1 MPRVSVKPGGEAEI
15 TFSNQL
21 KTYEKLSH
29 ADKKTNTFNGYKAL
43 EVHDKAGLA
52 LSPAPA
58 TNMYTATVEK
68 SALNPQLIRGDGTKT
83 DITSDFSK
91 LVITRNAADTEFTLF
106 DNGATITIKGRRE
119 DLAGSSYK
127 LTATYDNK
135 FTDEFELSFSPV
147 TLFDKTEKTVVFRND
162 ALNRSHYM
170 DGENETNIYSLIGN
184 ISINLTEG
192 SFDPETTYPV
202 VPGSVVE
209 KAPKIANDGNRDEF
223 VLMTVT
229 VPKAQVTL
237 LDESGSNK
245 GNPKT
250 GLDSIQQLFRL
261 VAEQT
266 DPNTVLQ
273 VPTISGRDI
282 DFTYHSGS
290 DTGEGADGWVLLTSD
305 TTGSDYDLYVFGYN
319 KKMLPADE
327 TVTLFDK
334 VQLKSF
340 IDGEKKDG
348 VTIGVKGYGIQGNY
362 LRGTNVDFTKAHYSA
377 ADLNEIYSIV
387 RNKAGI

>member
-1 MPRVSVKPGGEAEI
+1 M
-15 TFSNQL
+15 
-21 KTYEKLSH
+21 
-29 ADKKTNTFNGYKAL
+29 KKRRI
-43 EVHDKAGLA
+43 
-52 LSPAPA
+52 
-58 TNMYTATVEK
+58 
-68 SALNPQLIRGDGTKT
+68 LI
-83 DITSDFSK
+83 I
-91 LVITRNAADTEFTLF
+91 AA
-106 DNGATITIKGRRE
+106 A
-119 DLAGSSYK
+119 A
-127 LTATYDNK
+127 ACA
-135 FTDEFELSFSPV
+135 V
-147 TLFDKTEKTVVFRND
+147 TLVVVGVIRAYFTEVEVK
-162 ALNRSHYM
+162 
-170 DGENETNIYSLIGN
+170 ENKITIGN

-237 LDESGSNK
+237 LYESGTNK

-250 GLDSIQQLFRL
+250 NLAENTPQQLFRL
-261 VAEQT
+261 VAEPT
-266 DPNTVLQ
+266 DPNTALQ
-273 VPTISGRDI
+273 VPSVSGRDI

>member
-1 MPRVSVKPGGEAEI
+1 MVGKQEHCPP
-15 TFSNQL
+15 
-21 KTYEKLSH
+21 SH
-29 ADKKTNTFNGYKAL
+29 
-43 EVHDKAGLA
+43 
-52 LSPAPA
+52 
-58 TNMYTATVEK
+58 
-68 SALNPQLIRGDGTKT
+68 
-83 DITSDFSK
+83 
-91 LVITRNAADTEFTLF
+91 
-106 DNGATITIKGRRE
+106 
-119 DLAGSSYK
+119 
-127 LTATYDNK
+127 
-135 FTDEFELSFSPV
+135 
-147 TLFDKTEKTVVFRND
+147 
-162 ALNRSHYM
+162 
-170 DGENETNIYSLIGN
+170 IYSHTEVEVKENKITIGN

-192 SFDPETTYPV
+192 DFDPDTTYPV
-202 VPGSVVE
+202 VPGNVVN

-223 VLMTVT
+223 VFMTVT

-237 LDESGSNK
+237 LDESDANK
-245 GNPKT
+245 GNPK
-250 GLDSIQQLFRL
+250 GLDGAQQLFKL
-261 VAEQT
+261 IANPT
-266 DPNTVLQ
+266 DPNTALQ
-273 VPTISGRDI
+273 VPSVSGRDI
-282 DFTYHSGS
+282 DFSYHSGS
-290 DTGEGADGWVLLTSD
+290 NTVDGWVLLASD

>member
-1 MPRVSVKPGGEAEI
+1 M
-15 TFSNQL
+15 
-21 KTYEKLSH
+21 
-29 ADKKTNTFNGYKAL
+29 KKRRI
-43 EVHDKAGLA
+43 
-52 LSPAPA
+52 
-58 TNMYTATVEK
+58 
-68 SALNPQLIRGDGTKT
+68 LI
-83 DITSDFSK
+83 I
-91 LVITRNAADTEFTLF
+91 AA
-106 DNGATITIKGRRE
+106 A
-119 DLAGSSYK
+119 A
-127 LTATYDNK
+127 ACA
-135 FTDEFELSFSPV
+135 V
-147 TLFDKTEKTVVFRND
+147 TLVVVGVIRAYFTEVEVK
-162 ALNRSHYM
+162 
-170 DGENETNIYSLIGN
+170 ENKITIGN

-250 GLDSIQQLFRL
+250 ELDSIQQLFRL

-273 VPTISGRDI
+273 VPTVSGRDI

>member
-1 MPRVSVKPGGEAEI
+1 M
-15 TFSNQL
+15 
-21 KTYEKLSH
+21 
-29 ADKKTNTFNGYKAL
+29 KKRRI
-43 EVHDKAGLA
+43 
-52 LSPAPA
+52 
-58 TNMYTATVEK
+58 
-68 SALNPQLIRGDGTKT
+68 LI
-83 DITSDFSK
+83 I
-91 LVITRNAADTEFTLF
+91 AA
-106 DNGATITIKGRRE
+106 A
-119 DLAGSSYK
+119 A
-127 LTATYDNK
+127 ACA
-135 FTDEFELSFSPV
+135 V
-147 TLFDKTEKTVVFRND
+147 TLVVVGVIRAYFTEVEVK
-162 ALNRSHYM
+162 
-170 DGENETNIYSLIGN
+170 ENKITIGN

-192 SFDPETTYPV
+192 DFDPDTTYPV
-202 VPGSVVE
+202 VPGSVVN

-223 VLMTVT
+223 VFMTVT

-273 VPTISGRDI
+273 VPTVSGRDI

-348 VTIGVKGYGIQGNY
+348 VTIGVKGYGIQADY

>member
-1 MPRVSVKPGGEAEI
+1 M
-15 TFSNQL
+15 
-21 KTYEKLSH
+21 
-29 ADKKTNTFNGYKAL
+29 KKRRILIIAAAAACAVTLVVVG
-43 EVHDKAGLA
+43 V
-52 LSPAPA
+52 
-58 TNMYTATVEK
+58 
-68 SALNPQLIRGDGTKT
+68 IRGYFTEVEVKENK
-83 DITSDFSK
+83 IT
-91 LVITRNAADTEFTLF
+91 
-106 DNGATITIKGRRE
+106 
-119 DLAGSSYK
+119 
-127 LTATYDNK
+127 
-135 FTDEFELSFSPV
+135 
-147 TLFDKTEKTVVFRND
+147 
-162 ALNRSHYM
+162 
-170 DGENETNIYSLIGN
+170 IGN

-273 VPTISGRDI
+273 VPTVSGRDI

-290 DTGEGADGWVLLTSD
+290 DTGEGADGWATTTSMCSATTRKCFPQTRPSPCLTRFS
-305 TTGSDYDLYVFGYN
+305 
-319 KKMLPADE
+319 
-327 TVTLFDK
+327 
-334 VQLKSF
+334 
-340 IDGEKKDG
+340 
-348 VTIGVKGYGIQGNY
+348 
-362 LRGTNVDFTKAHYSA
+362 
-377 ADLNEIYSIV
+377 
-387 RNKAGI
+387 

>member
-1 MPRVSVKPGGEAEI
+1 M
-15 TFSNQL
+15 
-21 KTYEKLSH
+21 
-29 ADKKTNTFNGYKAL
+29 KKRRI
-43 EVHDKAGLA
+43 
-52 LSPAPA
+52 
-58 TNMYTATVEK
+58 
-68 SALNPQLIRGDGTKT
+68 LI
-83 DITSDFSK
+83 I
-91 LVITRNAADTEFTLF
+91 AA
-106 DNGATITIKGRRE
+106 A
-119 DLAGSSYK
+119 A
-127 LTATYDNK
+127 ACA
-135 FTDEFELSFSPV
+135 V
-147 TLFDKTEKTVVFRND
+147 TLVVVGVIRAYFTEVEVK
-162 ALNRSHYM
+162 
-170 DGENETNIYSLIGN
+170 ENKITIGN

-250 GLDSIQQLFRL
+250 GPDSIQQLFRL

-273 VPTISGRDI
+273 VPTVSGRDI

>member
-1 MPRVSVKPGGEAEI
+1 M
-15 TFSNQL
+15 
-21 KTYEKLSH
+21 
-29 ADKKTNTFNGYKAL
+29 KKRRI
-43 EVHDKAGLA
+43 
-52 LSPAPA
+52 
-58 TNMYTATVEK
+58 
-68 SALNPQLIRGDGTKT
+68 LI
-83 DITSDFSK
+83 I
-91 LVITRNAADTEFTLF
+91 AA
-106 DNGATITIKGRRE
+106 A
-119 DLAGSSYK
+119 A
-127 LTATYDNK
+127 ACA
-135 FTDEFELSFSPV
+135 V
-147 TLFDKTEKTVVFRND
+147 TLVVVGVIRAYFTEVEVK
-162 ALNRSHYM
+162 
-170 DGENETNIYSLIGN
+170 ENKITIGN

-192 SFDPETTYPV
+192 DFDPDTTYPV
-202 VPGSVVE
+202 VPGSVVN

-223 VLMTVT
+223 VFMTVT

-261 VAEQT
+261 VAEPT

-273 VPTISGRDI
+273 VPTVSGRDI

-305 TTGSDYDLYVFGYN
+305 TTGSDSDLYVFGYN

-348 VTIGVKGYGIQGNY
+348 VTIGVKGYGIQADY

>member
-1 MPRVSVKPGGEAEI
+1 M
-15 TFSNQL
+15 
-21 KTYEKLSH
+21 
-29 ADKKTNTFNGYKAL
+29 KKRRI
-43 EVHDKAGLA
+43 
-52 LSPAPA
+52 
-58 TNMYTATVEK
+58 
-68 SALNPQLIRGDGTKT
+68 LI
-83 DITSDFSK
+83 I
-91 LVITRNAADTEFTLF
+91 AA
-106 DNGATITIKGRRE
+106 A
-119 DLAGSSYK
+119 A
-127 LTATYDNK
+127 ACA
-135 FTDEFELSFSPV
+135 V
-147 TLFDKTEKTVVFRND
+147 TLVVVGVIRAYFTEVEVK
-162 ALNRSHYM
+162 
-170 DGENETNIYSLIGN
+170 ENKITIGN

-192 SFDPETTYPV
+192 DFDPDTTYPV
-202 VPGSVVE
+202 VPGSVVN

-223 VLMTVT
+223 VFMTVT

-237 LDESGSNK
+237 LYESGTNK

-250 GLDSIQQLFRL
+250 NLAENTPQQLFRL
-261 VAEQT
+261 VAEPT
-266 DPNTVLQ
+266 DPNTALQ
-273 VPTISGRDI
+273 VPSVSGRDI

-327 TVTLFDK
+327 TVTLFDM

-348 VTIGVKGYGIQGNY
+348 VTIGVKGYGIQADY

>member
-1 MPRVSVKPGGEAEI
+1 M
-15 TFSNQL
+15 
-21 KTYEKLSH
+21 
-29 ADKKTNTFNGYKAL
+29 KKRRI
-43 EVHDKAGLA
+43 
-52 LSPAPA
+52 
-58 TNMYTATVEK
+58 
-68 SALNPQLIRGDGTKT
+68 LI
-83 DITSDFSK
+83 I
-91 LVITRNAADTEFTLF
+91 AA
-106 DNGATITIKGRRE
+106 A
-119 DLAGSSYK
+119 A
-127 LTATYDNK
+127 ACA
-135 FTDEFELSFSPV
+135 V
-147 TLFDKTEKTVVFRND
+147 TLVVVGVIRAYFTEVEVK
-162 ALNRSHYM
+162 
-170 DGENETNIYSLIGN
+170 ENKITIGN

-348 VTIGVKGYGIQGNY
+348 VTIGVKGYGIQADY

>member
-1 MPRVSVKPGGEAEI
+1 M
-15 TFSNQL
+15 
-21 KTYEKLSH
+21 
-29 ADKKTNTFNGYKAL
+29 KKRRI
-43 EVHDKAGLA
+43 
-52 LSPAPA
+52 
-58 TNMYTATVEK
+58 
-68 SALNPQLIRGDGTKT
+68 LI
-83 DITSDFSK
+83 I
-91 LVITRNAADTEFTLF
+91 AA
-106 DNGATITIKGRRE
+106 A
-119 DLAGSSYK
+119 A
-127 LTATYDNK
+127 ACA
-135 FTDEFELSFSPV
+135 V
-147 TLFDKTEKTVVFRND
+147 TLVVVGVIRAYFTEVEVK
-162 ALNRSHYM
+162 
-170 DGENETNIYSLIGN
+170 ENKITIGN

-192 SFDPETTYPV
+192 DFDPDTTYPV
-202 VPGSVVE
+202 VPGSVVN

-223 VLMTVT
+223 VFMTVT

-237 LDESGSNK
+237 LYESGTNK

-250 GLDSIQQLFRL
+250 NLAENTPQQLFRL
-261 VAEQT
+261 VAEPT
-266 DPNTVLQ
+266 DPNTALQ
-273 VPTISGRDI
+273 VPSVSGRDI
-282 DFTYHSGS
+282 DFSYHSGS
-290 DTGEGADGWVLLTSD
+290 NTVDGWVLLASD
-305 TTGSDYDLYVFGYN
+305 TTGTDSDLYVFGYN

>member
-1 MPRVSVKPGGEAEI
+1 M
-15 TFSNQL
+15 
-21 KTYEKLSH
+21 
-29 ADKKTNTFNGYKAL
+29 KKRRILIIAAAAAL
-43 EVHDKAGLA
+43 V
-52 LSPAPA
+52 
-58 TNMYTATVEK
+58 
-68 SALNPQLIRGDGTKT
+68 
-83 DITSDFSK
+83 
-91 LVITRNAADTEFTLF
+91 
-106 DNGATITIKGRRE
+106 
-119 DLAGSSYK
+119 
-127 LTATYDNK
+127 
-135 FTDEFELSFSPV
+135 V
-147 TLFDKTEKTVVFRND
+147 TLVAIGVIRAYFTEVEVK
-162 ALNRSHYM
+162 
-170 DGENETNIYSLIGN
+170 ENKITIGN

-237 LDESGSNK
+237 LYESGTNK

-250 GLDSIQQLFRL
+250 NLAENTPQQLFRL
-261 VAEQT
+261 VAEPT
-266 DPNTVLQ
+266 DPNTALQ
-273 VPTISGRDI
+273 VPSVSGRDI

>member
-1 MPRVSVKPGGEAEI
+1 M
-15 TFSNQL
+15 
-21 KTYEKLSH
+21 
-29 ADKKTNTFNGYKAL
+29 KKRRILIIAAAAACAVTLVVVG
-43 EVHDKAGLA
+43 V
-52 LSPAPA
+52 
-58 TNMYTATVEK
+58 
-68 SALNPQLIRGDGTKT
+68 IRGYFTEVEVKENK
-83 DITSDFSK
+83 IT
-91 LVITRNAADTEFTLF
+91 
-106 DNGATITIKGRRE
+106 
-119 DLAGSSYK
+119 
-127 LTATYDNK
+127 
-135 FTDEFELSFSPV
+135 
-147 TLFDKTEKTVVFRND
+147 
-162 ALNRSHYM
+162 
-170 DGENETNIYSLIGN
+170 IGN

-290 DTGEGADGWVLLTSD
+290 D
-305 TTGSDYDLYVFGYN
+305 
-319 KKMLPADE
+319 
-327 TVTLFDK
+327 
-334 VQLKSF
+334 
-340 IDGEKKDG
+340 
-348 VTIGVKGYGIQGNY
+348 
-362 LRGTNVDFTKAHYSA
+362 SA
-377 ADLNEIYSIV
+377 AGISILPTIPAQIPV
-387 RNKAGI
+387 KALTAGCCSQAIPQAATTTSMCSATTRKCFPQTRPSPCLTRFS

>member
-1 MPRVSVKPGGEAEI
+1 M
-15 TFSNQL
+15 
-21 KTYEKLSH
+21 
-29 ADKKTNTFNGYKAL
+29 KKRRI
-43 EVHDKAGLA
+43 
-52 LSPAPA
+52 
-58 TNMYTATVEK
+58 
-68 SALNPQLIRGDGTKT
+68 LI
-83 DITSDFSK
+83 I
-91 LVITRNAADTEFTLF
+91 AA
-106 DNGATITIKGRRE
+106 A
-119 DLAGSSYK
+119 A
-127 LTATYDNK
+127 ACA
-135 FTDEFELSFSPV
+135 V
-147 TLFDKTEKTVVFRND
+147 TLVVVGVIRAYFTEVEVK
-162 ALNRSHYM
+162 
-170 DGENETNIYSLIGN
+170 ENKITIGN

-223 VLMTVT
+223 VLTTVT

-348 VTIGVKGYGIQGNY
+348 VTIGVKGYGIQADY

>member
-1 MPRVSVKPGGEAEI
+1 M
-15 TFSNQL
+15 
-21 KTYEKLSH
+21 
-29 ADKKTNTFNGYKAL
+29 KKRRI
-43 EVHDKAGLA
+43 
-52 LSPAPA
+52 
-58 TNMYTATVEK
+58 
-68 SALNPQLIRGDGTKT
+68 LI
-83 DITSDFSK
+83 I
-91 LVITRNAADTEFTLF
+91 AA
-106 DNGATITIKGRRE
+106 A
-119 DLAGSSYK
+119 A
-127 LTATYDNK
+127 ACA
-135 FTDEFELSFSPV
+135 V
-147 TLFDKTEKTVVFRND
+147 TLVVVGVIRAYFTEVEVK
-162 ALNRSHYM
+162 
-170 DGENETNIYSLIGN
+170 ENKITIGN
-184 ISINLTEG
+184 ISINITEG

-250 GLDSIQQLFRL
+250 GPDSIQQLFRL

-273 VPTISGRDI
+273 VPTVSGRDI

>member
-1 MPRVSVKPGGEAEI
+1 M
-15 TFSNQL
+15 
-21 KTYEKLSH
+21 
-29 ADKKTNTFNGYKAL
+29 KKRRI
-43 EVHDKAGLA
+43 
-52 LSPAPA
+52 
-58 TNMYTATVEK
+58 
-68 SALNPQLIRGDGTKT
+68 LI
-83 DITSDFSK
+83 I
-91 LVITRNAADTEFTLF
+91 AA
-106 DNGATITIKGRRE
+106 A
-119 DLAGSSYK
+119 A
-127 LTATYDNK
+127 AMV
-135 FTDEFELSFSPV
+135 V
-147 TLFDKTEKTVVFRND
+147 TLVVVGIIRAYFTEVEVK
-162 ALNRSHYM
+162 
-170 DGENETNIYSLIGN
+170 ENKITIGN

-192 SFDPETTYPV
+192 DFDPDTTYPV
-202 VPGSVVE
+202 VPGSVVN

-223 VLMTVT
+223 VFMTVT

-273 VPTISGRDI
+273 VPTVSGRDI

-348 VTIGVKGYGIQGNY
+348 VTIGVKGYGIQADY

>member
-1 MPRVSVKPGGEAEI
+1 M
-15 TFSNQL
+15 
-21 KTYEKLSH
+21 
-29 ADKKTNTFNGYKAL
+29 KKRRI
-43 EVHDKAGLA
+43 
-52 LSPAPA
+52 
-58 TNMYTATVEK
+58 
-68 SALNPQLIRGDGTKT
+68 LI
-83 DITSDFSK
+83 I
-91 LVITRNAADTEFTLF
+91 AA
-106 DNGATITIKGRRE
+106 A
-119 DLAGSSYK
+119 A
-127 LTATYDNK
+127 ACA
-135 FTDEFELSFSPV
+135 V
-147 TLFDKTEKTVVFRND
+147 TLVVVGVIRAYFTEVEVK
-162 ALNRSHYM
+162 
-170 DGENETNIYSLIGN
+170 ENKITIGN

-192 SFDPETTYPV
+192 SFDPDTTYPV
-202 VPGSVVE
+202 VPGSVVN

-223 VLMTVT
+223 VFMTVT

-273 VPTISGRDI
+273 VPTVSGRDI

-348 VTIGVKGYGIQGNY
+348 VTIGVKGYGIQADY

>member
-1 MPRVSVKPGGEAEI
+1 M
-15 TFSNQL
+15 
-21 KTYEKLSH
+21 
-29 ADKKTNTFNGYKAL
+29 KKRRI
-43 EVHDKAGLA
+43 
-52 LSPAPA
+52 
-58 TNMYTATVEK
+58 
-68 SALNPQLIRGDGTKT
+68 LI
-83 DITSDFSK
+83 I
-91 LVITRNAADTEFTLF
+91 AA
-106 DNGATITIKGRRE
+106 A
-119 DLAGSSYK
+119 A
-127 LTATYDNK
+127 ACA
-135 FTDEFELSFSPV
+135 V
-147 TLFDKTEKTVVFRND
+147 TLVVVGVIRAYFTEVEVK
-162 ALNRSHYM
+162 
-170 DGENETNIYSLIGN
+170 ENKITIGN

-192 SFDPETTYPV
+192 DFDPDTTYPV

-348 VTIGVKGYGIQGNY
+348 VTIGVKGYGIQADY

>member
-1 MPRVSVKPGGEAEI
+1 M
-15 TFSNQL
+15 
-21 KTYEKLSH
+21 
-29 ADKKTNTFNGYKAL
+29 
-43 EVHDKAGLA
+43 
-52 LSPAPA
+52 
-58 TNMYTATVEK
+58 
-68 SALNPQLIRGDGTKT
+68 
-83 DITSDFSK
+83 
-91 LVITRNAADTEFTLF
+91 
-106 DNGATITIKGRRE
+106 
-119 DLAGSSYK
+119 
-127 LTATYDNK
+127 
-135 FTDEFELSFSPV
+135 
-147 TLFDKTEKTVVFRND
+147 
-162 ALNRSHYM
+162 
-170 DGENETNIYSLIGN
+170 
-184 ISINLTEG
+184 
-192 SFDPETTYPV
+192 
-202 VPGSVVE
+202 VE

-348 VTIGVKGYGIQGNY
+348 VTIGVKGYGIQADY

-377 ADLNEIYSIV
+377 ADLNEIYYIV

>member
-1 MPRVSVKPGGEAEI
+1 M
-15 TFSNQL
+15 
-21 KTYEKLSH
+21 
-29 ADKKTNTFNGYKAL
+29 KKRRI
-43 EVHDKAGLA
+43 
-52 LSPAPA
+52 
-58 TNMYTATVEK
+58 
-68 SALNPQLIRGDGTKT
+68 LI
-83 DITSDFSK
+83 I
-91 LVITRNAADTEFTLF
+91 AA
-106 DNGATITIKGRRE
+106 A
-119 DLAGSSYK
+119 A
-127 LTATYDNK
+127 ACA
-135 FTDEFELSFSPV
+135 V
-147 TLFDKTEKTVVFRND
+147 TLVVVGVIRAYFTEVEVK
-162 ALNRSHYM
+162 
-170 DGENETNIYSLIGN
+170 ENKITIGN

-192 SFDPETTYPV
+192 DFDPDTTYPV

-223 VLMTVT
+223 VLMIVT

-261 VAEQT
+261 VAEPT
-266 DPNTVLQ
+266 DPNTALQ
-273 VPTISGRDI
+273 VPSVSGRDI
-282 DFTYHSGS
+282 DFSYHSGS
-290 DTGEGADGWVLLTSD
+290 NTVDGWVLLASD
-305 TTGSDYDLYVFGYN
+305 TTGTDSDLYVFGYN

-348 VTIGVKGYGIQGNY
+348 VTIGVKGYGIQADY

>member
-1 MPRVSVKPGGEAEI
+1 M
-15 TFSNQL
+15 
-21 KTYEKLSH
+21 
-29 ADKKTNTFNGYKAL
+29 KKRRI
-43 EVHDKAGLA
+43 
-52 LSPAPA
+52 
-58 TNMYTATVEK
+58 
-68 SALNPQLIRGDGTKT
+68 LI
-83 DITSDFSK
+83 I
-91 LVITRNAADTEFTLF
+91 AA
-106 DNGATITIKGRRE
+106 A
-119 DLAGSSYK
+119 A
-127 LTATYDNK
+127 AMV
-135 FTDEFELSFSPV
+135 V
-147 TLFDKTEKTVVFRND
+147 TLVVVGIIRAYFTEVEVK
-162 ALNRSHYM
+162 
-170 DGENETNIYSLIGN
+170 ENKITIGN

-192 SFDPETTYPV
+192 DFDPDTTYPV
-202 VPGSVVE
+202 VPGSVVN

-223 VLMTVT
+223 VFMTVT

-273 VPTISGRDI
+273 VPTVSGRDI

>member
-1 MPRVSVKPGGEAEI
+1 M
-15 TFSNQL
+15 
-21 KTYEKLSH
+21 
-29 ADKKTNTFNGYKAL
+29 KKRRI
-43 EVHDKAGLA
+43 
-52 LSPAPA
+52 
-58 TNMYTATVEK
+58 
-68 SALNPQLIRGDGTKT
+68 LI
-83 DITSDFSK
+83 I
-91 LVITRNAADTEFTLF
+91 AA
-106 DNGATITIKGRRE
+106 A
-119 DLAGSSYK
+119 A
-127 LTATYDNK
+127 ACA
-135 FTDEFELSFSPV
+135 V
-147 TLFDKTEKTVVFRND
+147 TLVVVGVIRAYFTEVEVK
-162 ALNRSHYM
+162 
-170 DGENETNIYSLIGN
+170 ENKITIGN

>member
-1 MPRVSVKPGGEAEI
+1 M
-15 TFSNQL
+15 
-21 KTYEKLSH
+21 
-29 ADKKTNTFNGYKAL
+29 KKRRI
-43 EVHDKAGLA
+43 
-52 LSPAPA
+52 
-58 TNMYTATVEK
+58 
-68 SALNPQLIRGDGTKT
+68 LI
-83 DITSDFSK
+83 I
-91 LVITRNAADTEFTLF
+91 AA
-106 DNGATITIKGRRE
+106 A
-119 DLAGSSYK
+119 A
-127 LTATYDNK
+127 ACA
-135 FTDEFELSFSPV
+135 V
-147 TLFDKTEKTVVFRND
+147 TLVVVGVIRAYFTEVEVK
-162 ALNRSHYM
+162 
-170 DGENETNIYSLIGN
+170 ENKITIGN

-192 SFDPETTYPV
+192 DFDPDTTYPV
-202 VPGSVVE
+202 VPGSVVN

-261 VAEQT
+261 VAKQT

-273 VPTISGRDI
+273 VPTVSGRDI

>member
-1 MPRVSVKPGGEAEI
+1 M
-15 TFSNQL
+15 
-21 KTYEKLSH
+21 
-29 ADKKTNTFNGYKAL
+29 KKRRI
-43 EVHDKAGLA
+43 
-52 LSPAPA
+52 
-58 TNMYTATVEK
+58 
-68 SALNPQLIRGDGTKT
+68 LI
-83 DITSDFSK
+83 I
-91 LVITRNAADTEFTLF
+91 AA
-106 DNGATITIKGRRE
+106 A
-119 DLAGSSYK
+119 A
-127 LTATYDNK
+127 AMV
-135 FTDEFELSFSPV
+135 V
-147 TLFDKTEKTVVFRND
+147 TLVVVGIIRAYFTEVEVK
-162 ALNRSHYM
+162 
-170 DGENETNIYSLIGN
+170 ENKITIGN

-192 SFDPETTYPV
+192 DFDPDTTYPV
-202 VPGSVVE
+202 VPGSVVN

-223 VLMTVT
+223 VFMTVT

-237 LDESGSNK
+237 LYESGTNK

-250 GLDSIQQLFRL
+250 NLAENTPQQLFRL
-261 VAEQT
+261 VAEPT
-266 DPNTVLQ
+266 DPNTALQ
-273 VPTISGRDI
+273 VPSVSGRDI
-282 DFTYHSGS
+282 DFSCSNTV
-290 DTGEGADGWVLLTSD
+290 DGWVLLASD

-348 VTIGVKGYGIQGNY
+348 VTIGVKGYGIQADY

>member
-1 MPRVSVKPGGEAEI
+1 M
-15 TFSNQL
+15 
-21 KTYEKLSH
+21 
-29 ADKKTNTFNGYKAL
+29 KKRRI
-43 EVHDKAGLA
+43 
-52 LSPAPA
+52 
-58 TNMYTATVEK
+58 
-68 SALNPQLIRGDGTKT
+68 LI
-83 DITSDFSK
+83 I
-91 LVITRNAADTEFTLF
+91 AA
-106 DNGATITIKGRRE
+106 A
-119 DLAGSSYK
+119 A
-127 LTATYDNK
+127 ACA
-135 FTDEFELSFSPV
+135 V
-147 TLFDKTEKTVVFRND
+147 TLVVVGVIRAYFTEVEVK
-162 ALNRSHYM
+162 
-170 DGENETNIYSLIGN
+170 ENKITIGN

-229 VPKAQVTL
+229 VSKAQVTL

-273 VPTISGRDI
+273 VPTVSGRDI

-348 VTIGVKGYGIQGNY
+348 VTIGVKGYGIQADY